1 MIAASS
7 PEAIQQGDYQ
17 LAMGELHVGGNTL
30 AAGVFVN
37 QHPSPEDMVRAVKED
52 LGGPRAVP
60 LPPKD
65 TLGLLART
73 SFGLMS
79 PDDFRL
85 EYGKDGLTNDRSKA
99 LPISSLVIEEE
110 GDDLIARTRD
120 RRLAFELVELLSGL
134 FFEMIADSF
143 RMVGD
148 RQHTPRISIDRL
160 VIKRESWR
168 FSPAQMTFARQKHP
182 ADRFLAVQKWA
193 RACGLPRFNFF
204 KAPLEKKP
212 VYLDLHSPVLVEI
225 FCRMVRRTL
234 DANLSDATVDITEMF
249 PTAEHIWL
257 ADAANQRYTSE
268 LRIVAVDMVR

>member
-1 MIAASS
+1 
-7 PEAIQQGDYQ
+7 
-17 LAMGELHVGGNTL
+17 
-30 AAGVFVN
+30 
-37 QHPSPEDMVRAVKED
+37 
-52 LGGPRAVP
+52 
-60 LPPKD
+60 
-65 TLGLLART
+65 
-73 SFGLMS
+73 
-79 PDDFRL
+79 
-85 EYGKDGLTNDRSKA
+85 
-99 LPISSLVIEEE
+99 
-110 GDDLIARTRD
+110 
-120 RRLAFELVELLSGL
+120 
-134 FFEMIADSF
+134 
-143 RMVGD
+143 
-148 RQHTPRISIDRL
+148 
-160 VIKRESWR
+160 
-168 FSPAQMTFARQKHP
+168 MTFARQKHP